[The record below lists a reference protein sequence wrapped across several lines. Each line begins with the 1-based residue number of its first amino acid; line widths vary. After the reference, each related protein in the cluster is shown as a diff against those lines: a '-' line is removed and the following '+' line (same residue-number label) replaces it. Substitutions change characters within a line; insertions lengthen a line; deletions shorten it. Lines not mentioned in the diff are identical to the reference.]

1 MGLIISDTAPRI
13 QYTAANT
20 QTQFTIPFEFFA
32 DADIKVIKTASNG
45 TDTTLTLA
53 SSPANATQY
62 SVEGAGVSA
71 GGTKRITLGGA
82 STNGDKYT
90 IFRELAVERTSD
102 FPVSG
107 NFPIETL
114 NTELDKIT
122 AMIQQNESDNKFSP
136 QAKSSTSTAFGLV
149 FPELVANKILSVN
162 SGGTALEFS
171 QSITDVT
178 TVAGIASDIT
188 TVSGIASN
196 VTAVAGNATNINAV
210 ANDATDIGTV
220 AGKATEIGRLGTSA
234 AVADMAILATD
245 AIVADMAILGTD
257 AIVADM
263 AILGTDAV
271 VADMAILSTND
282 VIADMNT
289 LGTAAI
295 VEDMNILGTSD
306 VVSDMNTLATSDVV
320 SDMNTLASSSNV
332 TNMNTLAGISSNI
345 TTVAGISSAV
355 SAVNSNASNIN
366 AVNSNSSNINTVAGN
381 NSNVNTVAGISS
393 NVTTVASNN
402 SNVTT
407 VASNISNVNSFANT
421 YRIGSSDP
429 TDSLN
434 EGDLFYNSTSNVLKF
449 YNGSAWVA
457 ISADTDSLV
466 KVSSNDTTAGF
477 LNGKLVA
484 STGISFTEGNNGGN
498 ETLTIANTGA
508 TLDDATALAI
518 ALG

>member
-1 MGLIISDTAPRI
+1 MKKIIILLISLLIITNLQAEDNLKFFVKKALKNNFQLNAERKS
-13 QYTAANT
+13 
-20 QTQFTIPFEFFA
+20 FESAKQNKNISRSEFLPS
-32 DADIKVIKTASNG
+32 V
-45 TDTTLTLA
+45 TLSGDQK
-53 SSPANATQY
+53 SST
-62 SVEGAGVSA
+62 
-71 GGTKRITLGGA
+71 
-82 STNGDKYT
+82 STNRTNQNGAALSDSNLDTERKA
-90 IFRELAVERTSD
+90 IEFRVNNQQNEVLRNNNIYEELKIKIPPMREKSY
-102 FPVSG
+102 S
-107 NFPIETL
+107 L
-114 NTELDKIT
+114 NTELDKII
-122 AMIQQNESDNKFSP
+122 AMMQQQGVDINLSP
-136 QAKSSTSTAFGLV
+136 RASSTTSTAYGLI
-149 FPELVANKILSVN
+149 FPELVANKILTVN
-162 SGGTALEFS
+162 SSGNALEFS
-171 QSITDVT
+171 QSITDVS
-178 TVAGIASDIT
+178 TVAAIASDIT

-210 ANDATDIGTV
+210 ANDATDIGAV
-220 AGKATEIGRLGTSA
+220 AAKATEIGRLGTA
-234 AVADMAILATD
+234 DAVADMAILATD

-263 AILGTDAV
+263 AILGSDATVADMAILATNDV
-271 VADMAILSTND
+271 VADMAILATND
-282 VIADMNT
+282 VVADRNT
-289 LGTAAI
+289 
-295 VEDMNILGTSD
+295 LGTSD
-306 VVSDMNTLATSDVV
+306 VVSDMNTLGTSDVV

-345 TTVAGISSAV
+345 TTVAGISS
-355 SAVNSNASNIN
+355 
-366 AVNSNSSNINTVAGN
+366 
-381 NSNVNTVAGISS
+381 

-407 VASNISNVNSFANT
+407 VASNITDVNSFANT

-429 TDSLN
+429 SSSLN

>member
-1 MGLIISDTAPRI
+1 MGLIISDTAPRV

-62 SVEGAGVSA
+62 SVEGAGVSS
-71 GGTKRITLGGA
+71 GGTRRITLGGA
-82 STNGDKYT
+82 STNGDIYT

-136 QAKSSTSTAFGLV
+136 QAKSSTSTAYGLI
-149 FPELVANKILSVN
+149 FPELVANKILTVN
-162 SGGTALEFS
+162 SAGNALEFS
-171 QSITDVT
+171 QSITDVA
-178 TVAGIASDIT
+178 TVAGIAGDIT

-210 ANDATDIGTV
+210 ANDATDIGAV
-220 AGKATEIGRLGTSA
+220 AAKATEIGRLGTSA

-257 AIVADM
+257 A
-263 AILGTDAV
+263 V
-271 VADMAILSTND
+271 VADMAILASDATVADMAILATND
-282 VIADMNT
+282 VVADMNT

-306 VVSDMNTLATSDVV
+306 VVSDMNTLGTSDVV

-345 TTVAGISSAV
+345 TTVAGISS
-355 SAVNSNASNIN
+355 
-366 AVNSNSSNINTVAGN
+366 
-381 NSNVNTVAGISS
+381 

-407 VASNISNVNSFANT
+407 VASNITDVNSFANT

-429 TDSLN
+429 SSSLN